1 MNTNRVKKSI
11 REEVGTEYAENFI
24 EKLINY
30 MEINDTFWVESN
42 ETGEV
47 VSLANIKI
55 CRDVLH
61 WANENN
67 KEFNFYEGFK

>member
-1 MNTNRVKKSI
+1 MSTDKIRKNI
-11 REEVGTEYAENFI
+11 REEIGIEHAENFI

-30 MEINDTFWVESN
+30 MEVNDTLWTESK
-42 ETGEV
+42 ETGEI

-61 WANENN
+61 WANENS